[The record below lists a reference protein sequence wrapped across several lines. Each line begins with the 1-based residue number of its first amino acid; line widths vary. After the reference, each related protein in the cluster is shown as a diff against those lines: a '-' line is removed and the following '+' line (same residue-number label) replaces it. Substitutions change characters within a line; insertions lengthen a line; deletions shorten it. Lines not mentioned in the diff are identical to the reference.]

1 MFERVSKK
9 EWLRALEDLKTNNPG
24 LWNYVYAKDIK
35 DEDYDIDTVEL
46 PRRSTPFSAGYDFYS
61 PFEINAIPGL
71 RYLVPTGIKC
81 KLTNIRGANAV
92 VLENLV
98 LKIYPRSSYGMK
110 YGFRFANTT
119 CIIDLDFY
127 GNETNEGHIY
137 VDFSVENPIHISKG
151 DKFCQGIIENFYVFK
166 DEIEPLNKKR
176 TGGMG
181 STGK

>member
-1 MFERVSKK
+1 MIS
-9 EWLRALEDLKTNNPG
+9 
-24 LWNYVYAKDIK
+24 
-35 DEDYDIDTVEL
+35 
-46 PRRSTPFSAGYDFYS
+46 
-61 PFEINAIPGL
+61 
-71 RYLVPTGIKC
+71 TGIKC

-92 VLENLV
+92 VLENLL

-110 YGFRFANTT
+110 YGFKFANTT
-119 CIIDLDFY
+119 GIIDGDFY

-137 VDFSVENPIHISKG
+137 IDFSVENPINIKKG
-151 DKFCQGIIENFYVFK
+151 DKFCQGIIENFYIFK

>member
-9 EWLRALEDLKTNNPG
+9 EWLRALTDLKENNPG
-24 LWNYVYAKDIK
+24 LWNYIYSKNFK
-35 DEDYDIDTVEL
+35 EEDYDVETIEI
-46 PRRSTPFSAGYDFYS
+46 PRRSTLFSAGYDFYS
-61 PFEINAIPGL
+61 PFEINAIPGM

-81 KLTNIRGANAV
+81 NLSNIKGANAV

-110 YGFRFANTT
+110 YGFRFINT
-119 CIIDLDFY
+119 IAVIDKDFY
-127 GNETNEGHIY
+127 DNETNEGHIY
-137 VDFSVENPIHISKG
+137 VDFSVENPISIKKG
-151 DKFCQGIIENFYVFK
+151 DKFCQGIIENFYIFK

-176 TGGMG
+176 TGGIG